1 MVKSMLSSDLSLKE
15 KDNEAEGS
23 LNISSAFYS
32 MKEVSL
38 QVSRSKVRP
47 RKIHM
52 GRSSSAFLVEQDL

>member
-1 MVKSMLSSDLSLKE
+1 MVKSILISDSSLKE

-32 MKEVSL
+32 MKYLL

-47 RKIHM
+47 RKVHM
-52 GRSSSAFLVEQDL
+52 GRSSSAFLVEQNL